1 MSKRIWSVEDLGV
14 KMHVTSSILLGIK
27 FRVEHLEPD
36 ETGRRFV
43 SLDISIFLALF
54 WMVLW
59 PPHYSSGPPSNV
71 GGKDHGSSFAIIK
84 LNSSSYAR
92 RSPDHRLDGSYT
104 VADETDL

>member
-1 MSKRIWSVEDLGV
+1 
-14 KMHVTSSILLGIK
+14 MHVTSSILLGIK

-84 LNSSSYAR
+84 LTLVHTHEEAQIIGWMEAIQSLMKLICEAR
-92 RSPDHRLDGSYT
+92 RSDCLMP
-104 VADETDL
+104 